1 VLNQGLAEFKL
12 GQADAD
18 DESNNRIDIDDLFN
32 VSIEEG
38 LSELSEKIGTAIR
51 HSALFKE

>member
-1 VLNQGLAEFKL
+1 VLNQGLAEIKL

-18 DESNNRIDIDDLFN
+18 DESNNRIDIDDLFS

-38 LSELSEKIGTAIR
+38 LPDTPQFIG
-51 HSALFKE
+51 HSN